1 MWDNAAGGD
10 LVQARAIGK
19 FLRGQGCQ
27 VEFVTGHR
35 FEPTGWDWAILFN
48 AALLP
53 GTALGADQCRSRQ
66 VPYVLFPVFWDLRSI
81 IPKGQRQALSR
92 LLPADS
98 ARRRAVSRAGFAL
111 REMSFAE
118 VRSGAKML
126 TAGNR
131 QLVGQVV
138 QGAAAVCPNSDA
150 EAAHL
155 ARYLRASPDER
166 WVVVRNGIWRDEI
179 PSGVAWPDR
188 TDEVLCL
195 GGLSPRKNSL
205 VLVQAA
211 RESGIALRVVGQA
224 EKLDSYV
231 RAVMA
236 AAGDNTVIE
245 GFRPRTEV
253 LKLVAS
259 VRAHAQVGFVETPGL
274 ATLEAV
280 AAGCSAVVAT
290 SPVVEEYLPEGVW
303 RVDPSSVASVAS
315 GLQSA
320 AATPPDPAVAER
332 VCSAYDWSVVLQP
345 LAHVLGLG

>member
-1 MWDNAAGGD
+1 M
-10 LVQARAIGK
+10 VQARAIGK

-27 VEFVTGHR
+27 VEFVTGHG

-53 GTALGADQCRSRQ
+53 GTALAADQCRRRQ

-131 QLVGQVV
+131 QLVAQVV

-155 ARYLRASPDER
+155 AGYLPASPDER

-179 PSGVAWPDR
+179 PSGVAWSDR

-205 VLVQAA
+205 ILVQAA

-224 EKLDSYV
+224 EKLDAYACGV
-231 RAVMA
+231 IA
-236 AAGDNTVIE
+236 AAGDKTVIE
-245 GFRPRTEV
+245 GFRPLYRGSKACGIRQGARTGRV
-253 LKLVAS
+253 CGDS
-259 VRAHAQVGFVETPGL
+259 GVGHTGSGRRRFLGRGRKE
-274 ATLEAV
+274 
-280 AAGCSAVVAT
+280 
-290 SPVVEEYLPEGVW
+290 
-303 RVDPSSVASVAS
+303 PSSGGVLPRGRVACRPR
-315 GLQSA
+315 GRLLQS
-320 AATPPDPAVAER
+320 PR
-332 VCSAYDWSVVLQP
+332 VWNLRP
-345 LAHVLGLG
+345 